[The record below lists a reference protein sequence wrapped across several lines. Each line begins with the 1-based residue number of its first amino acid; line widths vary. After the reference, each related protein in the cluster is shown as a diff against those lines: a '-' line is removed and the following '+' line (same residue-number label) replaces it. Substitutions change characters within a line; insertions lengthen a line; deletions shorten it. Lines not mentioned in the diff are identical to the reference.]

1 MAGEEPSYDESHN
14 IQLGVS
20 REKPDE
26 INDKPLS
33 IGWKY
38 NTADYNS
45 GKLTIT
51 KTNISSG
58 IISSLKLFDVGNSS
72 WVVN

>member
-1 MAGEEPSYDESHN
+1 MAGEEPSYDESHS

-38 NTADYNS
+38 NNADYNS
-45 GKLTIT
+45 GNLTIT
-51 KTNISSG
+51 KTNISSS

>member
-1 MAGEEPSYDESHN
+1 MAGEEPSYDESHS

-26 INDKPLS
+26 INDKPLP

-38 NTADYNS
+38 NNADYNS
-45 GKLTIT
+45 GNLTIT
-51 KTNISSG
+51 KTNISSS
-58 IISSLKLFDVGNSS
+58 IISSLRLFYTEK
-72 WVVN
+72 